1 MYQSAFR
8 KAALLFYALLIGQ
21 LVFGAVVYY
30 LLATT
35 VGREYEDFTELLPS
49 YTPYLVVAG
58 TAFLALFL
66 NQLRRNQGRGLTSQ
80 VGSKILHYRTTVL
93 LRSAI
98 LEAGNI
104 LVLTFILLTFERDFW
119 LAFALGI
126 ALFLLARPRRAEF
139 LTIYELTAAE
149 EKMI

>member
-8 KAALLFYALLIGQ
+8 KATFLFYALLFGQ
-21 LVFGAVVYY
+21 LLFGAVVYY

-35 VGREYEDFTELLPS
+35 AGREYEDYTELLPN

-66 NQLRRNQGRGLTSQ
+66 NRLRRNQGSGLTSRI
-80 VGSKILHYRTTVL
+80 GSKILHYRTTVI

-126 ALFLLARPRRAEF
+126 ALFLLARPRREEF
-139 LTIYELTAAE
+139 LAIYELTEAE
-149 EKMI
+149 QTMI

>member
-8 KAALLFYALLIGQ
+8 KASFIFFALLLGQ

-35 VGREYEDFTELLPS
+35 AERQYEDFSELLPG
-49 YTPYLVVAG
+49 YTPYLVIAG

-66 NQLRRNQGRGLTSQ
+66 DRLRRNQGSGLTSRL
-80 VGSKILHYRTTVL
+80 GSKVLHYRTSVL

-126 ALFLLARPRRAEF
+126 GLFLLARPRREEF
-139 LTIYELTAAE
+139 VSIYTLSDE
-149 EKMI
+149 EQQMI

>member
-1 MYQSAFR
+1 MYYSAFR
-8 KAALLFYALLIGQ
+8 KASFIFYALLFGQ

-35 VGREYEDFTELLPS
+35 AGREYEDFTDLLPN

-66 NQLRRNQGRGLTSQ
+66 DRLRRNQGSGLTSRI
-80 VGSKILHYRTTVL
+80 GSKVLHYRTSVL

-126 ALFLLARPRRAEF
+126 GLFLLARPRREEF
-139 LTIYELTAAE
+139 LSIYDLTEE
-149 EKMI
+149 EKQMI